1 MKQNDIPARL
11 LRARLAN
18 HEGAADAA
26 AIAELNR
33 LIREIN
39 ERAALAASIA
49 VASPAIRVNPLWF
62 ESVRAHVAM
71 AFAELD
77 RAANSLP
84 ITTTYRVAA

>member
-1 MKQNDIPARL
+1 MNANDIPARL
-11 LRARLAN
+11 LRARMAE

-39 ERAALAASIA
+39 ERAAIA
-49 VASPAIRVNPLWF
+49 FTIATASPAIAINPLWF
-62 ESVRAHVAM
+62 ESVRAAVAM
-71 AFAELD
+71 AFAEAD

-84 ITTTYRVAA
+84 ITTSYARAA